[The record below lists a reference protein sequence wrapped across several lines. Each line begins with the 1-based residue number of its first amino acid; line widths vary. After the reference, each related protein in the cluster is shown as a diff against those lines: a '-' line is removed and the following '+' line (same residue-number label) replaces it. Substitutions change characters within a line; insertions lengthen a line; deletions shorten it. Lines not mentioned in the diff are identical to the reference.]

1 MRTKTKIQSSSN
13 IEKIIQRLNRVGGT
27 PKLDMLRQDYKYH
40 NLLDMLRGFV
50 QEYEFYPD
58 DLDKLLK
65 RMRSEVPFTKIRK
78 YLTEYQVCN
87 EDDFWLDFT
96 IITVYRTLCE
106 WIGADGETRLNDY
119 LEGSYGAIQVA
130 LSMLGIAE
138 ENRMAIKTKADAEK
152 VLANPQV
159 RDEAKM
165 DAVADKL
172 LQPVS
177 KATFEQ
183 PKLVSMKEA
192 AETWNEIPEQ
202 KRKWYFD
209 RCQKLLPFIAS
220 VGRDFGDY
228 QCSEEIVNYWK
239 LRNSYMSVGE
249 IWLKC
254 ALDYWGREEKESRKE
269 NS

>member
-1 MRTKTKIQSSSN
+1 MAESSLTG
-13 IEKIIQRLNRVGGT
+13 IEQLKQIIEQMNMVGGT
-27 PKLDMLRQDYKYH
+27 PKLDLLRQEYKYH
-40 NLLDMLRGFV
+40 DLLDVLRNFV
-50 QEYEFYPD
+50 QEFDLYPD
-58 DLDKLLK
+58 DLDKFLK
-65 RMRSEVPFTKIRK
+65 KARSEVSQVEIRQ
-78 YLTEYQVCN
+78 YLTENQYCN
-87 EDDFWLDFT
+87 YDDFWLDYT
-96 IITVYRTLCE
+96 IIAVYQKISD
-106 WIGADGETRLNDY
+106 WIGLNSESRLDEY
-119 LEGSYGAIQVA
+119 LFGSYGKIRAT
-130 LSMLGIAE
+130 LLMLGFDEPKKKQIASMREVE
-138 ENRMAIKTKADAEK
+138 EL
-152 VLANPQV
+152 LANPQV

-183 PKLVSMKEA
+183 PKFVSMKEA